1 MKLNIYLSIFI
12 TLNLASCSISKPV
25 NYSIEDSKNS
35 LHPQFLIYH
44 NNESTS
50 QLFFQV
56 ATEDVLY
63 SRSTIN
69 QPFSAKILLEYIVFQ
84 KDHKKII
91 DSGSILITD
100 QYLKNKK
107 TRIDTNFIFNFSKT
121 EEGFL
126 DLRISDI
133 NRSREF
139 RKTLSIDKFS
149 ESNRQF
155 YMITDTNNQ
164 ILFDDFFFEGQS
176 ILIKSNFNND
186 KLYATKNKTVFP
198 LSPPP
203 FTKSA
208 QPSFPDNISFTE
220 ELNFNSKNIIFY
232 DLPNE
237 GFVFFQLDTLN
248 DLGFTLFNFH
258 NDYPLL
264 KSAEQ
269 LIPPLRYLTTKD
281 EYDLL
286 VSSINPKVA
295 VDKYWLS
302 NATSKE
308 RARTLIRVYYSRVEF
323 ANKLFSCH
331 LEGWKTDRGMISII
345 FGTPSYTSLV
355 RNSEVWI
362 YGDENNIHS
371 LKFVFDQKPNPFSSN
386 DYVLSRNYSYKNPWY
401 RAVESWRNGKVY
413 LLK

>member
-1 MKLNIYLSIFI
+1 M
-12 TLNLASCSISKPV
+12 
-25 NYSIEDSKNS
+25 
-35 LHPQFLIYH
+35 
-44 NNESTS
+44 
-50 QLFFQV
+50 
-56 ATEDVLY
+56 
-63 SRSTIN
+63 
-69 QPFSAKILLEYIVFQ
+69 
-84 KDHKKII
+84 
-91 DSGSILITD
+91 
-100 QYLKNKK
+100 
-107 TRIDTNFIFNFSKT
+107 
-121 EEGFL
+121 
-126 DLRISDI
+126 
-133 NRSREF
+133 
-139 RKTLSIDKFS
+139 
-149 ESNRQF
+149 
-155 YMITDTNNQ
+155 
-164 ILFDDFFFEGQS
+164 
-176 ILIKSNFNND
+176 
-186 KLYATKNKTVFP
+186 
-198 LSPPP
+198 
-203 FTKSA
+203 
-208 QPSFPDNISFTE
+208 
-220 ELNFNSKNIIFY
+220 
-232 DLPNE
+232 
-237 GFVFFQLDTLN
+237 
-248 DLGFTLFNFH
+248 GFTLFNFH

-281 EYDLL
+281 EFDLL

-302 NATSKE
+302 NAISKE

-371 LKFVFDQKPNPFSSN
+371 LKFVFDQKLNPFSSN

>member
-63 SRSTIN
+63 SRATIN

-84 KDHKKII
+84 KDHKEII

-149 ESNRQF
+149 ESSRQF

-220 ELNFNSKNIIFY
+220 ELNFNSQNIIFY

-281 EYDLL
+281 EFDLL

-386 DYVLSRNYSYKNPWY
+386 DFVLSRNYSYKNPWY

>member
-84 KDHKKII
+84 KDHKEII

-100 QYLKNKK
+100 QYFKNKK
-107 TRIDTNFIFNFSKT
+107 ARIDTNFIFNFSKS

-149 ESNRQF
+149 ESSRQF

-164 ILFDDFFFEGQS
+164 ILFDDYFFEGQS

-281 EYDLL
+281 EFDLL

-308 RARTLIRVYYSRVEF
+308 RARTLIRVFYSRVEF

>member
-12 TLNLASCSISKPV
+12 TLNLAFCSISKPV

-63 SRSTIN
+63 SRATIN

-84 KDHKKII
+84 KDHKEII

-149 ESNRQF
+149 ESSRQF

-220 ELNFNSKNIIFY
+220 ELNFNSQNIIFY

-281 EYDLL
+281 EFDLL

>member
-63 SRSTIN
+63 SRATIN

-84 KDHKKII
+84 KDHKEII

-149 ESNRQF
+149 ESSRQF

-220 ELNFNSKNIIFY
+220 ELNFNSQNIIFY

-281 EYDLL
+281 EFDLL
-286 VSSINPKVA
+286 VSSVNPKVA

-386 DYVLSRNYSYKNPWY
+386 DFVLSRNYSYKNPWY

>member
-84 KDHKKII
+84 KDHKEII

-107 TRIDTNFIFNFSKT
+107 ARIDTNFIFNFSKS

-126 DLRISDI
+126 DLRICDI

-149 ESNRQF
+149 ESSRQF
-155 YMITDTNNQ
+155 YMITDTSNQ

-232 DLPNE
+232 NLPNE

-281 EYDLL
+281 EFDLL

-302 NATSKE
+302 NAISKE

-371 LKFVFDQKPNPFSSN
+371 LKFVFDQKLNPFSSN

>member
-12 TLNLASCSISKPV
+12 TLNLGSCSISKPV

-84 KDHKKII
+84 KDHKEII

-107 TRIDTNFIFNFSKT
+107 ARIDTNFIFNFSKS

-149 ESNRQF
+149 ESSRQF
-155 YMITDTNNQ
+155 YMITDTSNQ

-176 ILIKSNFNND
+176 ILIKSHFNND

-281 EYDLL
+281 EFDLL

-308 RARTLIRVYYSRVEF
+308 RARTLIRVFYSRVEF

>member
-63 SRSTIN
+63 SRATIN

-84 KDHKKII
+84 KDHKEII

-133 NRSREF
+133 NSSREF

-149 ESNRQF
+149 ESSRQF

-220 ELNFNSKNIIFY
+220 ELNFNSQNIIFY

-281 EYDLL
+281 EFDLL

-386 DYVLSRNYSYKNPWY
+386 DFVLSRNYSYKNPWY

>member
-84 KDHKKII
+84 KDHKEII

-107 TRIDTNFIFNFSKT
+107 ARIDTNFIFNFSKS

-149 ESNRQF
+149 ESSRQF

-220 ELNFNSKNIIFY
+220 ELNFNSQNIIFY

-281 EYDLL
+281 EFDLL

-308 RARTLIRVYYSRVEF
+308 RARTLIRVFYSRVEF

>member
-12 TLNLASCSISKPV
+12 TLNLASCAISKPV

-69 QPFSAKILLEYIVFQ
+69 QPFSAKILIEYIVFQ
-84 KDHKKII
+84 KDHKEII

-100 QYLKNKK
+100 QYFKNKK
-107 TRIDTNFIFNFSKT
+107 ARIDTNFIFNFSKP

-139 RKTLSIDKFS
+139 RKTLFIDKFS
-149 ESNRQF
+149 ESSRQF

-220 ELNFNSKNIIFY
+220 ELNFNSQNIIFY

-269 LIPPLRYLTTKD
+269 LIAPLRYLTTKD
-281 EYDLL
+281 EFDLL

-295 VDKYWLS
+295 IDKYWLS

>member
-84 KDHKKII
+84 KDHKEII

-107 TRIDTNFIFNFSKT
+107 ARIDTNFIFNFSKS

-149 ESNRQF
+149 ESSRQF

-176 ILIKSNFNND
+176 ILIKSHFNND

-281 EYDLL
+281 EFDLL

>member
-63 SRSTIN
+63 SRATIN

-84 KDHKKII
+84 KDHKEII

-149 ESNRQF
+149 ESSRQF

-220 ELNFNSKNIIFY
+220 ELNFNSQNIIFY

-281 EYDLL
+281 EFDLL

>member
-63 SRSTIN
+63 SRATIN

-84 KDHKKII
+84 KDHKQII

-107 TRIDTNFIFNFSKT
+107 TRIDTNFIFNFSKS

-149 ESNRQF
+149 ESSRQF
-155 YMITDTNNQ
+155 YMITDTSNQ

-176 ILIKSNFNND
+176 ILIKSHFNND

-220 ELNFNSKNIIFY
+220 ELNFNSQNIIFY

-281 EYDLL
+281 EFDLL

-308 RARTLIRVYYSRVEF
+308 RARTLIRVFYSRVEF

-371 LKFVFDQKPNPFSSN
+371 LKFVFDQKSNPFSSN

>member
-220 ELNFNSKNIIFY
+220 ELNFNSQNIIFY

>member
-12 TLNLASCSISKPV
+12 TLNLTSCSISKPV

-63 SRSTIN
+63 SRATIN

-84 KDHKKII
+84 KDHKEII

-149 ESNRQF
+149 ESSRQF

-281 EYDLL
+281 EFDLL

-302 NATSKE
+302 NAISKE

-331 LEGWKTDRGMISII
+331 IEGWKTDRGMISII

>member
-84 KDHKKII
+84 KDHKQII

-107 TRIDTNFIFNFSKT
+107 TRIDTNFIFNFSKS

-149 ESNRQF
+149 ESSRQF
-155 YMITDTNNQ
+155 YMITDTSNQ

-176 ILIKSNFNND
+176 ILIKSHFNND

-281 EYDLL
+281 EFDLL

-308 RARTLIRVYYSRVEF
+308 RARTLIRVFYSRVEF

>member
-84 KDHKKII
+84 KDHKEII

-100 QYLKNKK
+100 QYFKNKK
-107 TRIDTNFIFNFSKT
+107 ARIDTNFIFNFSKS

-149 ESNRQF
+149 ESSRQF

-176 ILIKSNFNND
+176 ILIKSHFNND

-281 EYDLL
+281 EFDLL

-308 RARTLIRVYYSRVEF
+308 RARTLIRVFYSRVEF

>member
-84 KDHKKII
+84 KDHKEII

-107 TRIDTNFIFNFSKT
+107 ARIDTNFIFNFSKS

-149 ESNRQF
+149 ESSRQF

-281 EYDLL
+281 EFDLL

>member
-63 SRSTIN
+63 SRATIN

-84 KDHKKII
+84 KDHKQII

-107 TRIDTNFIFNFSKT
+107 IRIDTNFIFNFSKS

-149 ESNRQF
+149 ESSRQF
-155 YMITDTNNQ
+155 YMITDTSNQ

-176 ILIKSNFNND
+176 ILIKSHFNND

-281 EYDLL
+281 EFDLL

-371 LKFVFDQKPNPFSSN
+371 LKFVFDQKLNPFSSN
-386 DYVLSRNYSYKNPWY
+386 DYVLNRNYSYKNPWY

>member
-12 TLNLASCSISKPV
+12 TLNLASCAISKPV

-63 SRSTIN
+63 SRATIN

-84 KDHKKII
+84 KDHKEII

-149 ESNRQF
+149 ESSRQF
-155 YMITDTNNQ
+155 YMVTDTNNQ

-220 ELNFNSKNIIFY
+220 ELNFNSQNIIFY
-232 DLPNE
+232 HLPNE

-269 LIPPLRYLTTKD
+269 LIAPLRYLTTKD
-281 EYDLL
+281 EFDLL

>member
-281 EYDLL
+281 EFDLL

-302 NATSKE
+302 NAISKE

>member
-1 MKLNIYLSIFI
+1 MSRDADTIPLDQLDLMN
-12 TLNLASCSISKPV
+12 P
-25 NYSIEDSKNS
+25 
-35 LHPQFLIYH
+35 
-44 NNESTS
+44 
-50 QLFFQV
+50 QLFHNDYHV
-56 ATEDVLY
+56 
-63 SRSTIN
+63 
-69 QPFSAKILLEYIVFQ
+69 KIFERLRRESPVHLQ
-84 KDHKKII
+84 KDHKEII

-100 QYLKNKK
+100 QYFKNKK
-107 TRIDTNFIFNFSKT
+107 ARIDTNFIFNFSKS

-149 ESNRQF
+149 ESSRQF
-155 YMITDTNNQ
+155 YMITDTSNQ

-176 ILIKSNFNND
+176 ILIKSHFNND

-281 EYDLL
+281 EFDLL

-308 RARTLIRVYYSRVEF
+308 RARTLIRVFYSRVEF

-371 LKFVFDQKPNPFSSN
+371 LKFVFDQKLNPFSSN

>member
-12 TLNLASCSISKPV
+12 TLNLGSCSISKPV

-84 KDHKKII
+84 KDHKEII

-107 TRIDTNFIFNFSKT
+107 ARIDTNFIFNFSKS

-149 ESNRQF
+149 ESSRQF
-155 YMITDTNNQ
+155 YMITDTSNQ

-176 ILIKSNFNND
+176 ILIKSHFNND

-281 EYDLL
+281 EFDLL
-286 VSSINPKVA
+286 VSSINPKIS

-308 RARTLIRVYYSRVEF
+308 RARTLIRVFYSRVEF

>member
-12 TLNLASCSISKPV
+12 TLNLASCAISKPV

-84 KDHKKII
+84 KDHKEII

-100 QYLKNKK
+100 QYFKNKK
-107 TRIDTNFIFNFSKT
+107 ARIDTNFIFNFSKS

-149 ESNRQF
+149 ESSRQF

-264 KSAEQ
+264 KSAKQ

-281 EYDLL
+281 EFDLL

-371 LKFVFDQKPNPFSSN
+371 LKFVFDQKPNLFSSN

>member
-84 KDHKKII
+84 KDHKEII

-107 TRIDTNFIFNFSKT
+107 ARIDTNFIFNFSKS

-149 ESNRQF
+149 ESSRQF

-281 EYDLL
+281 EFDLL

-308 RARTLIRVYYSRVEF
+308 RARTLIRVFYSRVEF

>member
-63 SRSTIN
+63 SRATIN

-84 KDHKKII
+84 KDHKEII

-100 QYLKNKK
+100 QYFKSKK
-107 TRIDTNFIFNFSKT
+107 ARIDTNFIFNFSKS

-149 ESNRQF
+149 ESSRQF
-155 YMITDTNNQ
+155 YMITDTSNQ

-176 ILIKSNFNND
+176 ILIKSHFNND

-281 EYDLL
+281 EFDLL

-308 RARTLIRVYYSRVEF
+308 RARTLIRVFYSRVEF

>member
-12 TLNLASCSISKPV
+12 TLNLASCAISKPV

-84 KDHKKII
+84 KDHKEII

-100 QYLKNKK
+100 QYFKNKK
-107 TRIDTNFIFNFSKT
+107 ARIDTNFIFNFSKP

-139 RKTLSIDKFS
+139 RKTLFIDKFS
-149 ESNRQF
+149 ESSRQF

-220 ELNFNSKNIIFY
+220 ELNFNSQNIIFY

-269 LIPPLRYLTTKD
+269 LIAPLRYLTTKD
-281 EYDLL
+281 EFDLL

-295 VDKYWLS
+295 IDKYWLS

>member
-84 KDHKKII
+84 KDHKEII

-107 TRIDTNFIFNFSKT
+107 ARIDTNFIFNFSKS

-149 ESNRQF
+149 ESSRQF
-155 YMITDTNNQ
+155 YMITDTSNQ

-176 ILIKSNFNND
+176 ILIKSHFNND

-281 EYDLL
+281 EFDLL
-286 VSSINPKVA
+286 VSSINPKIS

-308 RARTLIRVYYSRVEF
+308 RARTLIRVFYSRVEF

>member
-63 SRSTIN
+63 SRATIN

-84 KDHKKII
+84 KDHKEII

-100 QYLKNKK
+100 QYFKNKK
-107 TRIDTNFIFNFSKT
+107 IRIDTNFIFNFSKT

-126 DLRISDI
+126 DLRVSDI

-149 ESNRQF
+149 ESSRQY

-220 ELNFNSKNIIFY
+220 ELNFNSQNIIFY

-281 EYDLL
+281 EFDLL

-331 LEGWKTDRGMISII
+331 IEGWKTDRGMISII

-386 DYVLSRNYSYKNPWY
+386 DFVLSRNYSYKNPWY

>member
-84 KDHKKII
+84 KDHKEII

-107 TRIDTNFIFNFSKT
+107 VRIDTNFIFNFSKS

-149 ESNRQF
+149 ESSRQF
-155 YMITDTNNQ
+155 YMITDTSNQ

-176 ILIKSNFNND
+176 ILIKSHFNND

-208 QPSFPDNISFTE
+208 QPSFTDNISFTE
-220 ELNFNSKNIIFY
+220 ELNFKSQNIIFY

-281 EYDLL
+281 EFDLL

-308 RARTLIRVYYSRVEF
+308 RARTLIRVFYSRVEF

>member
-12 TLNLASCSISKPV
+12 TLNLTSCSISKPV

-84 KDHKKII
+84 KDHKGII

-107 TRIDTNFIFNFSKT
+107 ARIDTNFIFNFSKS

-126 DLRISDI
+126 DLRICDI

-149 ESNRQF
+149 ESSRQF
-155 YMITDTNNQ
+155 YMITDTSNQ

-176 ILIKSNFNND
+176 ILIKSHFNND

-281 EYDLL
+281 EFDLL

-302 NATSKE
+302 NAISKE

>member
-12 TLNLASCSISKPV
+12 TLNLTSCSISKPV

-84 KDHKKII
+84 KDHKEII

-107 TRIDTNFIFNFSKT
+107 ARIDTNFIFNFSKS

-126 DLRISDI
+126 DLRICDI

-149 ESNRQF
+149 ESSRQF
-155 YMITDTNNQ
+155 YMITDTSNQ

-176 ILIKSNFNND
+176 ILIKSHFNND

-232 DLPNE
+232 NLPNE

-264 KSAEQ
+264 KSAKQ

-281 EYDLL
+281 EFDLL

-302 NATSKE
+302 NAISKE

-371 LKFVFDQKPNPFSSN
+371 LKFVFDQKLNPFSSN

>member
-63 SRSTIN
+63 SRATIN

-84 KDHKKII
+84 KDHKEII

-149 ESNRQF
+149 ESSRQF

-220 ELNFNSKNIIFY
+220 ELNFNSQNIIFY

-281 EYDLL
+281 EFDLL

-371 LKFVFDQKPNPFSSN
+371 LKFVFDQKPNTFSSN
-386 DYVLSRNYSYKNPWY
+386 DFVLSRNYSYKNPWY

>member
-84 KDHKKII
+84 KDHKEII

-107 TRIDTNFIFNFSKT
+107 ARIDTNFIFNFSKS

-139 RKTLSIDKFS
+139 RKSLSIDKFS
-149 ESNRQF
+149 ESSRQF

-176 ILIKSNFNND
+176 ILIKSHFNND

-281 EYDLL
+281 EFDLL

-308 RARTLIRVYYSRVEF
+308 RARTLIRVFYSRVEF

>member
-12 TLNLASCSISKPV
+12 TLNLASCAISKPV

-84 KDHKKII
+84 KDHKEII

-100 QYLKNKK
+100 QYFKNKK
-107 TRIDTNFIFNFSKT
+107 ARIDTNFIFNFSKSK
-121 EEGFL
+121 EGFL

-149 ESNRQF
+149 ESSRQF

-220 ELNFNSKNIIFY
+220 ELNFNSQNIIFY

-269 LIPPLRYLTTKD
+269 LIAPLRYLTTKD
-281 EYDLL
+281 EFDLL

-295 VDKYWLS
+295 IDKYWLS

>member
-220 ELNFNSKNIIFY
+220 ELNYNSQNIIFY

-281 EYDLL
+281 EFDLL

>member
-220 ELNFNSKNIIFY
+220 ELNFNSQNIIFY

-264 KSAEQ
+264 KSAKQ

-281 EYDLL
+281 EFDLL

>member
-12 TLNLASCSISKPV
+12 TLNLAFCSISKPV

-63 SRSTIN
+63 SRATIN

-84 KDHKKII
+84 KDHKEII

-149 ESNRQF
+149 ESSRQF
-155 YMITDTNNQ
+155 YMVTDTNNQ

-220 ELNFNSKNIIFY
+220 ELNFNSQNIIFY

-281 EYDLL
+281 EFDLL